1 MSCFNESRLQE
12 YFDNEVSPADQQEIK
27 KHLEECARCKSVLQ
41 KVADESKLIKKALGP
56 GMGIEIKPE
65 PKPELKPKPGR
76 KLLYSLSWISIA
88 ASVAALILLVFLLQ
102 PDRTDIDEIRAV
114 EMKIMEHYDGA
125 DPNRAWHNNEPSI
138 LFDEKN
144 GDLFFTL

>member
-1 MSCFNESRLQE
+1 MNCFDESRLQE
-12 YFDNEVSPADQQEIK
+12 YFDNEVSPVDQQKIE
-27 KHLEECARCKSVLQ
+27 KHLEGCDKCRSMLG
-41 KVADESKLIKKALGP
+41 KVADESKLIKKALGT
-56 GMGIEIKPE
+56 GMEIEIKT
-65 PKPELKPKPGR
+65 ELKPKPGR
-76 KLLYSLSWISIA
+76 KFLYSWSWISIA

-102 PDRTDIDEIRAV
+102 PDKTDINEIRAV